1 MQEYEYK
8 QNYKMLVIKWLH
20 KFFININRQ
29 FEIITKNVVSRWF
42 TLYKPTQ
49 NVIISEETPPH
60 PLCSYKP
67 AR

>member
-1 MQEYEYK
+1 MVTRIRN
-8 QNYKMLVIKWLH
+8 NYKLTCFYVAKKPI
-20 KFFININRQ
+20 FC
-29 FEIITKNVVSRWF
+29 WF

-60 PLCSYKP
+60 PLNSTKS

>member
-1 MQEYEYK
+1 MGYIIFYK
-8 QNYKMLVIKWLH
+8 YKPTIWKNC
-20 KFFININRQ
+20 KNI
-29 FEIITKNVVSRWF
+29 VSRWF

-60 PLCSYKP
+60 PLYSYKS

>member
-1 MQEYEYK
+1 MQENEYK
-8 QNYKMLVIKWLH
+8 QYYKVLVIKGLH

-29 FEIITKNVVSRWF
+29 FEKNYKNIVSRWF

-49 NVIISEETPPH
+49 SVIISEETPPH
-60 PLCSYKP
+60 PLNSTKS

>member
-1 MQEYEYK
+1 MQENEYK
-8 QNYKMLVIKWLH
+8 QSYKMLVINGLH

-29 FEIITKNVVSRWF
+29 FGIIAKNIVSRQF

-49 NVIISEETPPH
+49 SVKISEETPPH
-60 PLCSYKP
+60 PLNSTKS

>member
-1 MQEYEYK
+1 MQVNESK
-8 QNYKMLVIKWLH
+8 QNYKVLVIKWLH
-20 KFFININRQ
+20 NFFYKYKPTIWNNYKNI
-29 FEIITKNVVSRWF
+29 VSRQF

-60 PLCSYKP
+60 PLNSTKS

>member
-1 MQEYEYK
+1 MVTTIWN
-8 QNYKMLVIKWLH
+8 NYKPTYFYVAKKTI
-20 KFFININRQ
+20 FC
-29 FEIITKNVVSRWF
+29 WF

-60 PLCSYKP
+60 PLCGYKS